1 MVFEPASER
10 TLYRIIEICSA
21 SKSMQGLDYF
31 STEGAQAFKTLLIV
45 INTLEKGGA
54 DSSWAREMSK
64 TLQETKRYL
73 KTDYKSHVGPEERCV
88 DHCTNFSLSDP
99 RNEAFKQQCDHIHNK
114 LCNYCCKLDEVFC
127 NITNMIICPNVTFT
141 DQQQSQ
147 VMFDLSHAVEAIQ
160 DWKAHLLLSVNQE
173 QAKQD
178 VLSALTDD
186 SILIIMDW
194 AMKYL
199 PKRYREQMSDF
210 YGKWGKSWH
219 VACVIFRSDS
229 ESYLVETFVHAFD
242 TCTQDWFSVVS
253 ILEHLLLTLKEEH
266 KNVSMAYHKSDNA
279 GCYHN
284 ASLIASL
291 KSIGER
297 AGIHIQ
303 RYDFSDP
310 QSGKYICDRKIAPMK
325 GIAPIAK

>member
-1 MVFEPASER
+1 
-10 TLYRIIEICSA
+10 
-21 SKSMQGLDYF
+21 MQGLDYF
-31 STEGAQAFKTLLIV
+31 STEGAQAFETLLIV
-45 INTLEKGGA
+45 VNTLEKGGA

-73 KTDYKSHVGPEERCV
+73 KTDYKSHVGPEERCM

-99 RNEAFKQQCDHIHNK
+99 QNEAFKQQCDHIYNE
-114 LCNYCCKLDEVFC
+114 LCNYCCKLNDVFC
-127 NITNMIICPNVTFT
+127 NITNVIICPNVTLT

-147 VMFDLSHAVEAIQ
+147 VMFDLSHAVEAIH
-160 DWKAHLLLSVNQE
+160 DWKAHLLRSVNQE

-210 YGKWGKSWH
+210 YGKRGKSWH
-219 VACVIFRSDS
+219 VACVIFRSGS
-229 ESYLVETFVHAFD
+229 ESHSVETFVHVFD

-253 ILEHLLLTLKEEH
+253 ILEHLLSTIKEEH
-266 KNVSMAYHKSDNA
+266 KNVSTAYLKSDNA

-284 ASLIASL
+284 ASLITSL

-297 AGIHIQ
+297 AGIHVR

-310 QSGKYICDRKIAPMK
+310 QSGKDICDR
-325 GIAPIAK
+325 